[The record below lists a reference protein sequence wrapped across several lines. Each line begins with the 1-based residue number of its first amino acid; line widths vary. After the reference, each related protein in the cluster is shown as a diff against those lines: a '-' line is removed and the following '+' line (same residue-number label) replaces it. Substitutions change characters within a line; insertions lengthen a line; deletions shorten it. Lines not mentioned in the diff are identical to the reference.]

1 MKNESRLK
9 FNLYVSQIA
18 KLNNVDASSVDKH
31 FTIAPSVQQTLETQ
45 IQESSEFLK
54 KINMPSVAE
63 MEGEKLGLGVNGPV
77 AGRTDTNNGERSTRD
92 LLNMKANGYKC
103 VQTNSDSHVKYA
115 TIDMWAKFKDFQT
128 RLRNSIIER
137 QALDRIMIGFNGIS
151 IAATTDINANPLLQD
166 VNKGWLQHMREDAAE
181 NVLKEGATPN
191 KVKIGAT
198 GDYHNLDALVFDAIQ
213 LLDPWFQTAPDLVAI
228 VGRELMHD
236 KYFPLVNKDQAP
248 TETLAADVVMSQ
260 KRIGGLAAVTAPFF
274 PANAIFITSLDNLSL
289 YTQEGARRRQILDNP
304 KRNRI
309 ENYESSNDA
318 YVVENYGK
326 AVLIENIEIAA

>member
-9 FNLYVSQIA
+9 FNLYVTQIA
-18 KLNNVDASSVDKH
+18 MLNSIDAVNADKH

-54 KINMPSVAE
+54 KINMPTVAE

-77 AGRTDTNNGERSTRD
+77 AGRTDTNAADRSTRN
-92 LLNMKANGYKC
+92 LLNMKSNKYKC
-103 VQTNSDSHVKYA
+103 VKTDFDSHIGYA
-115 TIDMWAKFKDFQT
+115 TIDMWAKFKDFQK
-128 RLRNSIIER
+128 RLSIAITDR
-137 QALDRIMIGFNGIS
+137 QALDRIMIGFNGTS
-151 IAATTDINANPLLQD
+151 SAETTDIAANPLLQD
-166 VNKGWLQHMREDAAE
+166 VNKGWLQHMREDAPE
-181 NVLKEGATPN
+181 NVLKEGATVG
-191 KVKIGAT
+191 KVTIGAS
-198 GDYHNLDALVFDAIQ
+198 GDYHNLDALVFDAVQ
-213 LLDPWFQTAPDLVAI
+213 LLDPWFQSAPDLVAI

-274 PANAIFITSLDNLSL
+274 PANAIVITSLDNLSI
-289 YTQEGARRRQILDNP
+289 YIQEGARRRQIIDNP

-326 AVLIENIEIAA
+326 AVLIENIEITA